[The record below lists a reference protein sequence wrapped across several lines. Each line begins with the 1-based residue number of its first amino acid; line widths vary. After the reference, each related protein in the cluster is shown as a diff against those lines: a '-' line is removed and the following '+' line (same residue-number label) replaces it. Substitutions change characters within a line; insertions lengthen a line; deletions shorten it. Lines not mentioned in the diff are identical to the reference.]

1 VRVKVLGSAA
11 GGGFPQWNCACSNC
25 TRIRQKKFRGRART
39 QTQLAISTGKDWF
52 LLDASPDLRLQLE
65 SDRDLVPRRGSSKR
79 SSPIMGVILTSAD
92 VDRVLGLLH
101 LREFQPLT
109 VYATESL
116 HRILTEDNSLFR
128 VLHRETNQVS
138 WKSIT
143 LDKSFK
149 IGELRCTPIPIKSS
163 YPDYVSA
170 ARASELVASEALIGL
185 EVEEA
190 SSGKKL
196 AYFPSLP
203 ALSDDLRTRL
213 SACDLV
219 FLDGTFW
226 QDDELIRLRGTGRS
240 AREMGHIPIS
250 GEGGTL
256 EWLGALGDIKR
267 TYIHINNTNPI
278 LDEESDEHARVSAAG
293 FALTHDGQ
301 EFEL

>member
-1 VRVKVLGSAA
+1 MRVKVLGSAA

-39 QTQLAISTGKDWF
+39 QTQLAISAGKDWF

-143 LDKSFK
+143 LDKSFE

-185 EVEEA
+185 EIEEA
-190 SSGKKL
+190 SGKKL

>member
-1 VRVKVLGSAA
+1 MRVKVLGSAA

-25 TRIRQKKFRGRART
+25 QRIRQKKFRGQVRT
-39 QTQLAISTGKDWF
+39 QTQVAISAEKNWF

-65 SDRDLVPRRGSSKR
+65 SDKELVPRRGSAKR
-79 SSPIMGVILTSAD
+79 SSPIAGVILTSAD

-128 VLHRETNQVS
+128 VLHREQNQVS
-138 WKSIT
+138 WKSIAPE
-143 LDKSFK
+143 KPFE
-149 IGELRCTPIPIKSS
+149 IGELRCTPVAIKSS

-170 ARASELVASEALIGL
+170 ARASELVANEALIGL
-185 EVEEA
+185 EIEDA
-190 SSGKKL
+190 QTGKKL

-203 ALSDDLRTRL
+203 AVSDSLRTRL

-226 QDDELIRLRGTGRS
+226 QDDELARLRGAGRS

-250 GEGGTL
+250 GDGGTL
-256 EWLGALGDIKR
+256 EWLGALSHVQR
-267 TYIHINNTNPI
+267 AYIHINNTNPV
-278 LDEESDEHARVSAAG
+278 LDEESDEFSRVTAAG
-293 FALTHDGQ
+293 FTLAHDGQ

>member
-25 TRIRQKKFRGRART
+25 TRIRQKKFRGKPRT
-39 QTQLAISTGKDWF
+39 QTQLAISAAKDWF

-79 SSPIMGVILTSAD
+79 ASPIAGVILTSAD

-128 VLHRETNQVS
+128 VLHREANQVS
-138 WKSIT
+138 WKSVVPE
-143 LDKSFK
+143 KSFEV
-149 IGELRCTPIPIKSS
+149 GELRCTPVAVKSG

-170 ARASELVASEALIGL
+170 ARASELVANEALIGL
-185 EVEEA
+185 EIEDA
-190 SSGKKL
+190 SSGKKIG
-196 AYFPSLP
+196 YFPSLP
-203 ALSDDLRTRL
+203 ALADALRTRL

-226 QDDELIRLRGTGRS
+226 QEDELTRLRGAGRS

-256 EWLGALGDIKR
+256 EWLGALSHVKR

-278 LDEESDEHARVSAAG
+278 LDEGSDEHAHITDAG
-293 FALTHDGQ
+293 FTLAHDGQ

>member
-1 VRVKVLGSAA
+1 MRVKVLGSAA

-39 QTQLAISTGKDWF
+39 QTQLAISSEKDWF

-79 SSPIMGVILTSAD
+79 SSPVMGVILTSAD

-143 LDKSFK
+143 LDKSFE

-185 EVEEA
+185 EIEEA
-190 SSGKKL
+190 SGKKL

>member
-1 VRVKVLGSAA
+1 MRVKVLGSAA

-25 TRIRQKKFRGRART
+25 QRIRQKKFRGRART
-39 QTQLAISTGKDWF
+39 QTQLVISAEKDWF

-65 SDRDLVPRRGSSKR
+65 SDRDLVPRRGSGKR
-79 SSPIMGVILTSAD
+79 SSPIAGVILTSAD

-116 HRILTEDNSLFR
+116 HRILSEDNSLFR
-128 VLHRETNQVS
+128 ALHREANQVS
-138 WKSIT
+138 WKSIAPE
-143 LDKSFK
+143 KSFE
-149 IGELRCTPIPIKSS
+149 IGELRCTPIAIKSS

-170 ARASELVASEALIGL
+170 ARASELVAGEALIGL
-185 EVEEA
+185 EIEETR
-190 SSGKKL
+190 SGKTL

-226 QDDELIRLRGTGRS
+226 QDDELTRLRGAGRS

-256 EWLGALGDIKR
+256 EWLGALSHVKR

-278 LDEESDEHARVSAAG
+278 LDEESEANASVIAAG
-293 FALTHDGQ
+293 FTLAHDGQ
-301 EFEL
+301 EFEP

>member
-1 VRVKVLGSAA
+1 MRVKVLGSAA

-25 TRIRQKKFRGRART
+25 QRVRQKKFRGRART
-39 QTQLAISTGKDWF
+39 QTQLAISSEKDWF

-65 SDRDLVPRRGSSKR
+65 SDRELVPRRGSSKR
-79 SSPIMGVILTSAD
+79 SSPIASVILTSAE

-116 HRILTEDNSLFR
+116 HRILTENNSLFR
-128 VLHRETNQVS
+128 VLHREANQVS

-143 LDKSFK
+143 PEKTFE
-149 IGELRCTPIPIKSS
+149 IGELRCTPIAIKSA

-170 ARASELVASEALIGL
+170 ARASELVANEALIGL
-185 EVEEA
+185 EIEDA
-190 SSGKKL
+190 SNGKKL

-203 ALSDDLRTRL
+203 ALSDALRTRL

-226 QDDELIRLRGTGRS
+226 QDDELTQLRGAGRS

-256 EWLGALGDIKR
+256 EWLGALSHVKR

-278 LDEESDEHARVSAAG
+278 LDEESDANARVAAAG
-293 FALTHDGQ
+293 FTLAHDGQ

>member
-39 QTQLAISTGKDWF
+39 QTQLAISAGKDWF

-143 LDKSFK
+143 LDKSFE

-185 EVEEA
+185 EIEEA
-190 SSGKKL
+190 SGKKL